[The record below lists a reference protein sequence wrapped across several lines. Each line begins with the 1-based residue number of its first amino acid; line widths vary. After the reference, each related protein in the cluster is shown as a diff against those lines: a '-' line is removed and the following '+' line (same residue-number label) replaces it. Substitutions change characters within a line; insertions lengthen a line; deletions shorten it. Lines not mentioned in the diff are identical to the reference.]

1 MSIMRIT
8 VRTFQNEQHAE
19 MFIAISQKIYED
31 ALKDKLKVN
40 FTMIQNT
47 SLKNQVTSIWKYDDE
62 NHVKEIRSYLFSS
75 RDNVANTSIYIDRA
89 NRSLK
94 NLFETLPI
102 FIGLIL
108 LSIMNDVDN
117 SSLAMIWLLS
127 RIIYVPVYIAG
138 INYLRT
144 GIWAIALI
152 CLIIMSINF
161 L

>member
-1 MSIMRIT
+1 MTLTIILILSFLLVLIQIT
-8 VRTFQNEQHAE
+8 IPVL
-19 MFIAISQKIYED
+19 IS
-31 ALKDKLKVN
+31 LLTNNVKL
-40 FTMIQNT
+40 
-47 SLKNQVTSIWKYDDE
+47 
-62 NHVKEIRSYLFSS
+62 SYLFSS

-117 SSLAMIWLLS
+117 SLLAMIWLLS

-138 INYLRT
+138 INY
-144 GIWAIALI
+144 
-152 CLIIMSINF
+152 
-161 L
+161 